1 MSALQKH
8 AKTAQQ
14 KQYNYFV
21 WLLIYKI

>member
-8 AKTAQQ
+8 GKTAQQ

-21 WLLIYKI
+21 WLLI